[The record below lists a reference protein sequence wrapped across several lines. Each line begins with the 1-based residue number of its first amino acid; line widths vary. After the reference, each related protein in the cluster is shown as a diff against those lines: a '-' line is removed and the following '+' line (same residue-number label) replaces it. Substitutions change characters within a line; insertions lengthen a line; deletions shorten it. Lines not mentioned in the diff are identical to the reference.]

1 MKSTITE
8 IKILLERFKSRFEQA
23 EERINESVDKSIKF
37 IKSEEEKEK
46 KDEEKW
52 TQPVDYVGQQEKWK
66 YNIQY
71 GNLKKE
77 KRKRKE

>member
-8 IKILLERFKSRFEQA
+8 IKILLERFKSRFDQA

-46 KDEEKW
+46 KDEEQKR
-52 TQPVDYVGQQEKWK
+52 
-66 YNIQY
+66 
-71 GNLKKE
+71 KKE
-77 KRKRKE
+77 KCEGKRRVAG

>member
-1 MKSTITE
+1 MQMIKKKNPAVVNLKSTITE

-46 KDEEKW
+46 KDEEK
-52 TQPVDYVGQQEKWK
+52 
-66 YNIQY
+66 
-71 GNLKKE
+71 
-77 KRKRKE
+77 